1 MKLTFIYIIILFFM
15 EIQDFKVLKVSEL
28 IKILNNEKRDVFSF
42 NLQLKTNNSFFYIL
56 EDSSVILMPNQIVD
70 TNEGILFKDLK
81 TYEFYLKNDSFPI
94 NEEKNIYFIL
104 KSEILNLKLEISKI
118 LIEENIK
125 VNFDINK
132 KNEVL
137 NTLERFLKQ
146 KQQKWKSLTYVEK
159 FYSLVILGEYL
170 RIHNKAKWMLLK
182 QYGSFNPY
190 YVPVVLFDNGNFIN
204 IIERGVSFFE
214 SNYLSIETF
223 INWDENTDPTNNSRN
238 TFAHEFIVIE

>member
-1 MKLTFIYIIILFFM
+1 M
-15 EIQDFKVLKVSEL
+15 EIQEFKVLKVSEL
-28 IKILNNEKRDVFSF
+28 IKILNNEKRDIFSHNF
-42 NLQLKTNNSFFYIL
+42 QLKTNNSFCYIL
-56 EDSSVILMPNQIVD
+56 EDSSVILMPNQIVE
-70 TNEGILFKDLK
+70 TNDGILFKDFK

-94 NEEKNIYFIL
+94 KEEKNIYFIL

-137 NTLERFLKQ
+137 NTLERLLKQ
-146 KQQKWKSLTYVEK
+146 KQQKWKSLSYVEK

-190 YVPVVLFDNGNFIN
+190 FVPVVLFDNGNFIK
-204 IIERGVSFFE
+204 IIERGHTFFE
-214 SNYLSIETF
+214 NKNMTIETF
-223 INWDENTDPTNNSRN
+223 INWDENSDPIFSSRN